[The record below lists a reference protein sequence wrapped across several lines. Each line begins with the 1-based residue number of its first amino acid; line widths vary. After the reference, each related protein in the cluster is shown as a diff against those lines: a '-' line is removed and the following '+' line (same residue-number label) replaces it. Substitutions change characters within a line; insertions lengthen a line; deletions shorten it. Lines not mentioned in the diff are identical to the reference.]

1 MLTIS
6 KTKEDGR
13 LLVSLEGQLNA
24 TTTPQFD
31 AELNNSLKNVTELI
45 LDFDKVDYVSSAGLR
60 TVLGAQKTM
69 NTQGAMKLINVD
81 KTIREVFELTG
92 FAKFLT
98 IETKKWPED
107 ELHE

>member
-31 AELNNSLKNVTELI
+31 TELNNSLKNVTELI

-69 NTQGAMKLINVD
+69 NTQGAMKLTNVD
-81 KTIREVFELTG
+81 ETIREVFELTG

-98 IETKKWPED
+98 IETKKRPED